1 MPEPPTN
8 VIDVVDLV
16 DVVDEI
22 LGIEPG
28 SPLAELRAQRP
39 EARAH
44 AEGSYREIFD
54 PEDPGG
60 VPLLERF
67 AIALRVAAIHRQ
79 PELVAHYGGRL
90 RAAADETPLAAAPI
104 PAAELIAEGT
114 VSDPRLAA
122 VLRHTEL
129 LATGPAA
136 ATPDDLEWLGRAG
149 LGADEIVI
157 VSQTIAFV
165 TFQARLVAGLA
176 LIAARSR
183 GS

>member
-1 MPEPPTN
+1 MPEPPAN
-8 VIDVVDLV
+8 
-16 DVVDEI
+16 VVDEI

-28 SPLAELRAQRP
+28 SALAELRAQRP
-39 EARAH
+39 EAREH
-44 AEGSYREIFD
+44 TEGSYREIFAPD
-54 PEDPGG
+54 DPGG

-90 RAAADETPLAAAPI
+90 RAAADEAPLAAAPI

-114 VSDPRLAA
+114 VSDSRLAA
-122 VLRHTEL
+122 VLRHAKL

-136 ATPDDLEWLGRAG
+136 ATPDDLERLRRAG
-149 LGADEIVI
+149 LGVDEIVI

-165 TFQARLVAGLA
+165 SYQARLVAGLA
-176 LIAARSR
+176 LIAARGP